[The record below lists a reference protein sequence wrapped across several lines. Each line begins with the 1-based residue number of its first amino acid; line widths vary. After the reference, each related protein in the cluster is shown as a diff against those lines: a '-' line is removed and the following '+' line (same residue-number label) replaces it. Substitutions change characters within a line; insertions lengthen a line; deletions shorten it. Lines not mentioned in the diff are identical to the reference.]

1 MKTLTII
8 SKNYGSQSINVDT
21 FNPEMA
27 SASSTVF
34 KIVEHMFN
42 EWFDHNT
49 QPGAPL
55 AKDIEGC
62 YFGYCDQPAM
72 YSKKGAIRQGIENLI
87 QEAIEL
93 GKSILTTKDILKM
106 DIECAFD
113 I

>member
-8 SKNYGSQSINVDT
+8 SKNYGKQSINIESFV
-21 FNPEMA
+21 PEYA
-27 SASSTVF
+27 STDSTVF
-34 KIVEHMFN
+34 KIVEHIFN
-42 EWFDHNT
+42 EWFDYNT

-55 AKDIEGC
+55 AKDIKGC
-62 YFGYCDQPAM
+62 YFGYCDQPAI
-72 YSKKGAIRQGIENLI
+72 YSKKDAIRQGIDNLI

-93 GKSILTTKDILKM
+93 GKTILTTKDILKM